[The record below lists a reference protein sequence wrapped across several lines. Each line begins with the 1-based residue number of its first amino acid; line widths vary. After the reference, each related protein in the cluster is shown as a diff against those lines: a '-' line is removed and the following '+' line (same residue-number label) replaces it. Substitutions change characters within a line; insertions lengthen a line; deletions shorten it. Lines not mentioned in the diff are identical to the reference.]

1 MNAANPAQNV
11 FEAGHVGDLD
21 VTAAQGAP
29 KLDPAEVDLDG
40 ILSNKVVKRNAEPF
54 DNVLSQRKGG

>member
-1 MNAANPAQNV
+1 LNAANPAQNV

-40 ILSNKVVKRNAEPF
+40 IMSNKVVKRNAKPF